1 MLLLQN
7 TTKKKN
13 SKVSRLCIYMH
24 TKVKNSRFD
33 RVVASVRDHLYY
45 GIRSKAR
52 VRTDSR

>member
-1 MLLLQN
+1 MYLYAYESEELQA
-7 TTKKKN
+7 
-13 SKVSRLCIYMH
+13 R
-24 TKVKNSRFD
+24 D

>member
-1 MLLLQN
+1 MLLLKN
-7 TTKKKN
+7 TAEKKN

-24 TKVKNSRFD
+24 TKVKNYRFD